1 MVDAADN
8 NKQKDND
15 LLLRSGI
22 HRIELDNYRFYLFN

>member
-15 LLLRSGI
+15 LLLQSGI
-22 HRIELDNYRFYLFN
+22 HRIQSDNYQFYLYN